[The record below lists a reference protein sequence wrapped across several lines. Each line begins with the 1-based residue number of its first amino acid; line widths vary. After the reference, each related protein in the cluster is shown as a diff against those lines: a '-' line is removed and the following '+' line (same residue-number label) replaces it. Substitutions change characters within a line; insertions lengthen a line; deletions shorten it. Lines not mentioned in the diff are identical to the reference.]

1 MHYNAFLA
9 VLFHR
14 VVLYGPQNL
23 VSFKKFLCMDGLGST
38 ETATSCTA
46 TQVIPFEKCE

>member
-1 MHYNAFLA
+1 MHYNAFLT
-9 VLFHR
+9 VLFLR

-23 VSFKKFLCMDGLGST
+23 VSFKNFPCTDCLAST

-46 TQVIPFEKCE
+46 TQVIPFEKYE

>member
-1 MHYNAFLA
+1 MHYNDLLE
-9 VLFHR
+9 VLFLR

-23 VSFKKFLCMDGLGST
+23 VSFKKFPCMDGLGST

-46 TQVIPFEKCE
+46 TQVIPFEKYE

>member
-9 VLFHR
+9 VLFLR

-23 VSFKKFLCMDGLGST
+23 VSFKKFPARMVLVQLKQPPAAM
-38 ETATSCTA
+38 
-46 TQVIPFEKCE
+46 QHK